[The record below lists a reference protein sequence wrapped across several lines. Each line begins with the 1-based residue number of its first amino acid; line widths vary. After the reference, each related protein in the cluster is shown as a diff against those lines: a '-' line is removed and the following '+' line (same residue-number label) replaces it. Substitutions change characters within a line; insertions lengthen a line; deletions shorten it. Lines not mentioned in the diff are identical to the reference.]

1 MKKIFALLFCLVM
14 IVSMVGCAANDKKET
29 SEDTAASTTETVT
42 ESEAVTETEAAT
54 ETEAETEA
62 PSEEKPADT
71 NPDTMALVDMFDLLY
86 AGCEDDLPNA
96 VESMAVEDGDEETF
110 NWITFTNYQ
119 EGFEAAYSESMIG
132 SIAHS
137 LVLVRVPD
145 GTDVEAVRADIEKN
159 HDPRKWICV
168 EAEKSAVV
176 AHNNTIL
183 LVMADAVVADQVLA
197 NFDALW
203 A

>member
-14 IVSMVGCAANDKKET
+14 IVSMVGCAADTKET
-29 SEDTAASTTETVT
+29 
-42 ESEAVTETEAAT
+42 SEAVTEAPSTEAVTESAT
-54 ETEAETEA
+54 EAETEAETEA
-62 PSEEKPADT
+62 PSEEKPAAGD
-71 NPDTMALVDMFDLLY
+71 PDTMALTDMFDLLY
-86 AGCEDDLPNA
+86 EGCEDDLPMG
-96 VESMAVEDGDEETF
+96 VETMEVTDEETF
-110 NWITFTNYQ
+110 NWITFTQYQ
-119 EGFEAAYSESMIG
+119 EGFEAAYSECMIG

>member
-14 IVSMVGCAANDKKET
+14 IVSMVGCAADGKET
-29 SEDTAASTTETVT
+29 SEPVTEAPTTEATT
-42 ESEAVTETEAAT
+42 ESATEA

-62 PSEEKPADT
+62 PSEEKPAAGD
-71 NPDTMALVDMFDLLY
+71 PDTMPLTDMFDLLY
-86 AGCEDDLPNA
+86 AGCEDDLPMG
-96 VESMAVEDGDEETF
+96 VETMEVTDEETF
-110 NWITFTNYQ
+110 NWITFTQYQ
-119 EGFEAAYSESMIG
+119 EGFEAAYSECMIG

>member
-14 IVSMVGCAANDKKET
+14 IVSMVGCAADNKE
-29 SEDTAASTTETVT
+29 ASETVT
-42 ESEAVTETEAAT
+42 EAPTTEVS
-54 ETEAETEA
+54 TEAETETQA
-62 PSEEKPADT
+62 PSEEKPAAGD
-71 NPDTMALVDMFDLLY
+71 PDTMPLADMFDLLY
-86 AGCEDDLPNA
+86 AGCEDDLPSA
-96 VESMAVEDGDEETF
+96 VETMTIEDGDAETF
-110 NWITFTNYQ
+110 NWITFTQYQ
-119 EGFEAAYSESMIG
+119 KGFEAAYSECMIG

-137 LVLVRVPD
+137 VVLVRVPD

>member
-14 IVSMVGCAANDKKET
+14 IVSMVGCAADKKET
-29 SEDTAASTTETVT
+29 SE
-42 ESEAVTETEAAT
+42 AVTEAPTTEATTESAT
-54 ETEAETEA
+54 EAETEAETEA
-62 PSEEKPADT
+62 PSEEKPAAGD
-71 NPDTMALVDMFDLLY
+71 PDTMALVDMFDLLY
-86 AGCEDDLPNA
+86 AGCEDDLPMG
-96 VESMAVEDGDEETF
+96 VENMEITDEETF
-110 NWITFTNYQ
+110 NWITFTQYQ